1 MKLEEFRAYKR
12 LSISPV
18 AAEGNEL
25 VLADGRR
32 VLDLY
37 GGHCVNT
44 LGAGDD
50 AVGETI
56 QRQWKRLSFATNLLD
71 HAPRRDFQNA
81 FAANLPA
88 REFSL
93 AVSALDCATR
103 GAPDAALARQAAMYL
118 AHVVFALSFA
128 AVGRIFGRDRTTVA
142 HACSVIENLR
152 DDPRFDARMTALEN
166 ICRTIGGA
174 E

>member
-1 MKLEEFRAYKR
+1 MPATVLPHFHARSARPPGPITPFEPRKR
-12 LSISPV
+12 LV
-18 AAEGNEL
+18 AA
-25 VLADGRR
+25 V
-32 VLDLY
+32 
-37 GGHCVNT
+37 
-44 LGAGDD
+44 
-50 AVGETI
+50 
-56 QRQWKRLSFATNLLD
+56 
-71 HAPRRDFQNA
+71 
-81 FAANLPA
+81 A

-93 AVSALDCATR
+93 AVSALDCATS